1 MRIDILTLKEKP
13 IHLCLNIISAK
24 NMIMAKKIPFENEL
38 ILHLLTQKHLKELFD
53 LECVASEIQL
63 HKLRLD
69 NLAFDEK
76 NNSFV
81 IIEYK
86 NRFNANVL
94 KQAQDYHDLLLNNKD
109 FFLKRLKSPKNV
121 CFEKTRVMIIGPKFS
136 DEQIEKAKSKFEL
149 WHVSLNDDC
158 CVEYKNLHTG
168 KTKKLKVSKDELKLT
183 EVDLL
188 KNKTNE
194 ICSLY
199 HALRNRVKN
208 EFSDVECKILVDEI
222 SFKTNNMIICNVRFL
237 KKSFNAYFYAEKLFD
252 RENRLRDIS
261 DISTAGKANFEFKIS
276 SENDLDYFIELF
288 KQTYKQ
294 KVSK

>member
-1 MRIDILTLKEKP
+1 M
-13 IHLCLNIISAK
+13 CLNIIASK
-24 NMIMAKKIPFENEL
+24 NMIMAKRIHFENEL
-38 ILHLLTQKHLKELFD
+38 ILHLLTQKRLRKLFD
-53 LECVASEIQL
+53 LKFVASEIQL

-94 KQAQDYHDLLLNNKD
+94 KQAQDYRDLLINNPD
-109 FFLKRLKSPKNV
+109 FFLERLENPKNV
-121 CFEKTRVMIIGPKFS
+121 CFEKTRVMIISPKFS
-136 DEQIEKAKSKFEL
+136 DNQIAKSKFPFEL
-149 WHVSLNDDC
+149 WQVSLYDDC

-183 EVDLL
+183 EADLL
-188 KNKTNE
+188 NNKSDK

-199 HALRNRVKN
+199 HALRNRIRN
-208 EFSDVECKILVDEI
+208 EFRDVECKILVDEI
-222 SFKTNNMIICNVRFL
+222 SFKTDNRIICNVRFL
-237 KKSFNAYFYAEKLFD
+237 KNSFNVYFYAEKLFD

-261 DISTAGKANFEFKIS
+261 NISTGGKASYEFKIN

-288 KQTYKQ
+288 KQTYNQ
-294 KVSK
+294 KVSR

>member
-1 MRIDILTLKEKP
+1 M
-13 IHLCLNIISAK
+13 CLNIIASK
-24 NMIMAKKIPFENEL
+24 NMIMAKRIPFENEL
-38 ILHLLTQKHLKELFD
+38 ILHLLTQKHMKELFD
-53 LECVASEIQL
+53 LKFVASEIRV
-63 HKLRLD
+63 HRLRLD

-76 NNSFV
+76 TNSFV

-94 KQAQDYHDLLLNNKD
+94 KQAQDYHDLLLNNKE
-109 FFLKRLKSPKNV
+109 FFLERLENPKNV

-136 DEQIEKAKSKFEL
+136 DEQIEKVKSKFEL

-183 EVDLL
+183 EDDLL
-188 KNKTNE
+188 NNKSDK

-199 HALRNRVKN
+199 HALRNRIRN
-208 EFSDVECKILVDEI
+208 EFRDVECKILVDEI
-222 SFKTNNMIICNVRFL
+222 SFKTDNRIICNVRFL
-237 KKSFNAYFYAEKLFD
+237 KNSFNVYFYAEKLFGVK
-252 RENRLRDIS
+252 NRLRDIS
-261 DISTAGKANFEFKIS
+261 NISTAGKASYEFKIN
-276 SENDLDYFIELF
+276 SENDLDHFIELF

>member
-1 MRIDILTLKEKP
+1 M
-13 IHLCLNIISAK
+13 CLNSIDSK
-24 NMIMAKKIPFENEL
+24 NMSMAKRIPFENEL
-38 ILHLLTQKHLKELFD
+38 ILHLLTQKRLRKLFD
-53 LECVASEIQL
+53 LKFVASEIQL

-76 NNSFV
+76 TSSFV

-109 FFLKRLKSPKNV
+109 FFLERLENPKNV

-136 DEQIEKAKSKFEL
+136 DEQNEKAKSKFEL

-183 EVDLL
+183 EDDLL
-188 KNKTNE
+188 NNKSDE

-199 HALRNRVKN
+199 HALRNHIKN
-208 EFSDVECKILVDEI
+208 EFRNVECKILVDEI
-222 SFKTNNMIICNVRFL
+222 SFKTNNRIICNVRFL

-252 RENRLRDIS
+252 REKRLRDIS
-261 DISTAGKANFEFKIS
+261 DISTAGKANYEFKIN

-288 KQTYKQ
+288 KQTYNQ
-294 KVSK
+294 KVRR

>member
-1 MRIDILTLKEKP
+1 M
-13 IHLCLNIISAK
+13 CLNIIDSK
-24 NMIMAKKIPFENEL
+24 NMSMAKRIPFENEL
-38 ILHLLTQKHLKELFD
+38 ILHLLTQKRLKKLFD
-53 LECVASEIQL
+53 LKFVASEIQL

-76 NNSFV
+76 TSSFV

-94 KQAQDYHDLLLNNKD
+94 KQAQDYHDLLLNNRD
-109 FFLKRLKSPKNV
+109 FFLERLENPKNV

-183 EVDLL
+183 EDDLL
-188 KNKTNE
+188 NNKSDE
-194 ICSLY
+194 ICRLY
-199 HALRNRVKN
+199 YNLRNSVKN
-208 EFSDVECKILVDEI
+208 QFNDAECKILVDEI
-222 SFKTNNMIICNVRFL
+222 SFKTDKRIICNVRFL
-237 KKSFNAYFYAEKLFD
+237 KKSFNTYFYAEKLFD
-252 RENRLRDIS
+252 REKRLRDIS
-261 DISTAGKANFEFKIS
+261 DISTAGKANYEFKIN

-288 KQTYKQ
+288 KQTYNQ